1 MNTRLSLI
9 CILILLSGCFGS
21 KDNTE
26 PPAPLVELTP
36 TLTLKTLWTAD
47 IGSGDDT
54 GHAKLIPVAYDGKLF
69 TASTDGLVQ
78 ALDLTN
84 GKPIW
89 QQELDVP
96 ISGGPGIGEGLI
108 LVGSKKGEV
117 IALSEIDG
125 VEQWR
130 TQVSSEILATPRI
143 SQGIA
148 VVRTGD
154 GKLFGL
160 DSKNGS
166 RLWIYERTRASL
178 LSLRGTST
186 PILIQDLIIAGFD
199 NGKIALLELRT
210 GKVLWETAIAVPR
223 GRTELERMVDIDADP
238 ILEGEIVYVA
248 SYQGHTVAIDLAKGG
263 LLWQKQISSYAGLG
277 ADSSYLYITD
287 PKSHVYALERHSG
300 DDWWRQDKLQ
310 ARGVT
315 APVSIGDYVVVGDME
330 GYLHWMSQ
338 DDGSFVAR
346 HRIGKTPITL
356 PALVIDDTLI
366 AYNSDGKIVAL
377 GYK

>member
-1 MNTRLSLI
+1 MNIRLLL
-9 CILILLSGCFGS
+9 ILILLSGCFAS
-21 KDNTE
+21 KDNSE
-26 PPAPLVELTP
+26 PPAPLVEFTP
-36 TLTLKTLWTAD
+36 TLVLKTLWTAD
-47 IGSGDDT
+47 IGDGDAT
-54 GHAKLIPVAYDGKLF
+54 GHSKLIPVAYDGKLF
-69 TASTDGLVQ
+69 TASIDGLVQ
-78 ALDLTN
+78 ALNLTN

-89 QQELDVP
+89 QQETDVP

-108 LVGSKKGEV
+108 LIGSKKGEV
-117 IALSEIDG
+117 IALAEVDG

-130 TQVSSEILATPRI
+130 TRVSSEILATPRI
-143 SQGIA
+143 TQGVI

-160 DSKNGS
+160 NSQNGE

-186 PILIQDLIIAGFD
+186 PILVQDLIIAGFD
-199 NGKIALLELRT
+199 NGKIALLELKT
-210 GKVLWETAIAVPR
+210 GKVLWETAIAIPS

-238 ILEGEIVYVA
+238 ILQENIVYVT
-248 SYQGHTVAIDLAKGG
+248 SYQGHTVAIDLEKGG
-263 LLWQKQISSYAGLG
+263 LLWQKSISSYAGLG
-277 ADSSYLYITD
+277 VDSNYLYITNPD
-287 PKSHVYALERHSG
+287 SHVYALERYSG
-300 DDWWRQDKLQ
+300 NDWWRQDKLQ

-315 APVSIGDYVVVGDME
+315 APVSIGNYVVVGDME
-330 GYLHWMSQ
+330 GYLHWMLQ

-356 PALVIDDTLI
+356 PALVVDDTLI

-377 GYK
+377 SYEK